1 MINLEIKALKA
12 IMNRLIKIS
21 AETDS
26 DNEGRELLKKINRA
40 YPYLYKAVKEL
51 QKETPQPR

>member
-26 DNEGRELLKKINRA
+26 DNEGRELLRKINKSYPLIYRA
-40 YPYLYKAVKEL
+40 IKEL
-51 QKETPQPR
+51 EKETPQRR